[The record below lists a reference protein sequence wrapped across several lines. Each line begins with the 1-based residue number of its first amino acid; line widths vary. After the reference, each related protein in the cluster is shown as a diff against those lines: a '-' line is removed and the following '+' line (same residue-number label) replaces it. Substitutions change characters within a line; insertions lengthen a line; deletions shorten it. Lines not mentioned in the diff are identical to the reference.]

1 LLYALPTTQLG
12 RRLLREGRL
21 FPGADAPGPQDTGDQ
36 CTIGLN
42 FETKRPRRDVLADY
56 RAVLDAVYDPN
67 AYFGRVRRVGR
78 KLRCVKQRFKA
89 PLPQVLRD
97 MRLLGRLVW
106 RLPHAGPGTARQFWR
121 TVLDSAIH
129 NPRALRFVVMMSA
142 LYLHHG
148 PFSRQVTAQI
158 NRQIEDIDL
167 GRWNAPQ
174 PEPAAA
180 EALSVA

>member
-1 LLYALPTTQLG
+1 
-12 RRLLREGRL
+12 LREGRL

-42 FETKRPRRDVLADY
+42 FQTKRPRRDVLADY
-56 RAVLDAVYDPN
+56 RAVLDAVYDPA

-78 KLRCVKQRFKA
+78 MLRCGQPKFK
-89 PLPQVLRD
+89 PSLPQTLRD
-97 MRLLGRLVW
+97 LRLLGRLVW
-106 RLPHAGPGTARQFWR
+106 RLPQAGPGTGRLFWKS
-121 TVLDSAIH
+121 VLDCAIH

-148 PFSRQVTAQI
+148 PFSRQVIAEI
-158 NRQIEDIDL
+158 DRQIGDIDF
-167 GRWNAPQ
+167 GRWTAPQ
-174 PEPAAA
+174 PVQADY